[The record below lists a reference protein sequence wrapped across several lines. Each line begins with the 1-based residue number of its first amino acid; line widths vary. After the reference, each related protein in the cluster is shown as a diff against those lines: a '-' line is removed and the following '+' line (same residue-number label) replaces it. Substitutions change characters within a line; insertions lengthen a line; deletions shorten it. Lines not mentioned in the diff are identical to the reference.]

1 VPHQSP
7 NEHEHQNFE
16 FQTPSSMFVVLQG
29 CHSGRFTLPYI
40 LWKSSH
46 FDSMTTSFLYLT
58 YLPHPTQKKK
68 PWSSSMH
75 EYHVPKIVCHNFG
88 SSQINGKG
96 SIMYIPNII
105 VTSQSFPTFIQ
116 KFDLGWCF
124 ESCNGCKGKWFEN
137 NWVDIIKNYKTE
149 LWH

>member
-1 VPHQSP
+1 MNMNIKTLNSRPHPQCLSYFRSAIVGGLP
-7 NEHEHQNFE
+7 SHTFFE
-16 FQTPSSMFVVLQG
+16 RV
-29 CHSGRFTLPYI
+29 
-40 LWKSSH
+40 SH

-75 EYHVPKIVCHNFG
+75 EYYVSKIVCHHFG

-96 SIMYIPNII
+96 CIRYIPNII
-105 VTSQSFPTFIQ
+105 ITSQSFPTFIQ

-137 NWVDIIKNYKTE
+137 NWVDNIKDYKTE